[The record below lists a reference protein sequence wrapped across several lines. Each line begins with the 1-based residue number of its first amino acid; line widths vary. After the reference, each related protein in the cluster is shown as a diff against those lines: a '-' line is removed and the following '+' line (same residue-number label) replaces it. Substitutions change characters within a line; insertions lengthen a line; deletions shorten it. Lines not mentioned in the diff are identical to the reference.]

1 MGDNKNKGTKLMNI
15 KESTFDLIK
24 QLNNR
29 VQGKHYIHNNINALY
44 ESAMNLG
51 YISNPDNYM
60 YMYSINNVHC
70 FKNRDTRRSFNIE
83 LITRGK
89 PLMLLD
95 NKTLNFLNKREKRY
109 FNQKELNQ

>member
-1 MGDNKNKGTKLMNI
+1 MNI
-15 KESTFDLIK
+15 RQNTFDSIK

-29 VQGKHYIHNNINALY
+29 IQGKHYIHNNINALY

-83 LITRGK
+83 LATRNLTNGS
-89 PLMLLD
+89 
-95 NKTLNFLNKREKRY
+95 NRY
-109 FNQKELNQ
+109 